1 MGETDHYQLRARLGA
16 DVASVLTYI
25 TLGITKAELT
35 EQSIDASGLTYG
47 VGTEYLVNENFSEG
61 LEYSLNNFDE
71 ITNSPG
77 VEVNIDLLQLRASY
91 RF

>member
-1 MGETDHYQLRARLGA
+1 M
-16 DVASVLTYI
+16 ASVLTYI